1 MFREALMLADLCE
14 NVFLD
19 TSSSNRWCLYE
30 NLNLRDVYQRAISV
44 VGTERLLFGTDSSF
58 FPRGW
63 HSAIFDA
70 QVTALYEIGLDQ
82 NQAEQILRTN
92 LERLFGEEDETTES
106 QAVISA

>member
-1 MFREALMLADLCE
+1 
-14 NVFLD
+14 
-19 TSSSNRWCLYE
+19 LYE
-30 NLNLRDVYQRAISV
+30 NLNLRDVYQRAIAV
-44 VGTERLLFGTDSSF
+44 AGTERILFGTDSSF

-92 LERLFGEEDETTES
+92 LEGLFGDEEAAPES
-106 QAVISA
+106 SVVVA